1 VGGVP
6 RGFLRAI
13 DHNLTTMTTESL
25 YLRKVNEYAVVTES
39 IINIAFGA
47 SHKNFPGGS
56 KKRLKN
62 AA

>member
-1 VGGVP
+1 
-6 RGFLRAI
+6 
-13 DHNLTTMTTESL
+13 MTTESL

-39 IINIAFGA
+39 TINIAFGA